1 MARPPELSDDSVPSV
16 LVLYPD
22 LHSSVARGKDL
33 PIGGFERTI
42 EHRLALCR
50 RS

>member
-22 LHSSVARGKDL
+22 LDSVARGKDL

>member
-1 MARPPELSDDSVPSV
+1 MARTPELSDDSVPSV
-16 LVLYPD
+16 RVLYPD
-22 LHSSVARGKDL
+22 LHGVARGKDL

-42 EHRLALCR
+42 AHRLALCR